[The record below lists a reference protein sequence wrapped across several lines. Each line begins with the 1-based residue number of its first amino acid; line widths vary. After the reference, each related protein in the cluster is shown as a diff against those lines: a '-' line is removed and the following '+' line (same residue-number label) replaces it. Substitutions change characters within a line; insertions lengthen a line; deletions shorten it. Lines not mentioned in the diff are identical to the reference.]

1 MNEYKIQLESRD
13 DLTYLRDE
21 MNKFLNEKCQENCE
35 TTEKVPEAI
44 QKQVKTST
52 KSVFSL

>member
-44 QKQVKTST
+44 QKLVKTST
-52 KSVFSL
+52 KLVFSL